1 MRATFLTQIW
11 AKFQRQL
18 SNVDSNQWHHLSN
31 IPEEDRPTFNTLCL
45 ISVYIM
51 IFKIYVLV
59 QTSKFTFTNGFTFYI
74 ANIHSLLLNKLPLE
88 HNFFCCLK
96 CSYGF
101 NWDFLSPKSADF
113 LLWNQPKM
121 VIQFVAGKFHCS
133 LPKIISIV
141 LNINLCIIEMNEMN
155 EIWKK
160 KMIDIS

>member
-1 MRATFLTQIW
+1 MNISVLNENNCFSMRATFLTQIW

-18 SNVDSNQWHHLSN
+18 SNVNSNQWHHLSN
-31 IPEEDRPTFNTLCL
+31 IPEEDRPTFNTLYL

-74 ANIHSLLLNKLPLE
+74 ANIHSLVLNKLPLE

-101 NWDFLSPKSADF
+101 KADENPDFLSPKSAVF
-113 LLWNQPKM
+113 FIM
-121 VIQFVAGKFHCS
+121 ESA
-133 LPKIISIV
+133 
-141 LNINLCIIEMNEMN
+141 
-155 EIWKK
+155 
-160 KMIDIS
+160 